1 MEENV
6 LVVKT
11 QALSDILTSEG
22 VLKVDE
28 ELIES
33 KVREF
38 GEFLPR
44 SIAEYDE
51 NYRQIIPYVAMVS
64 EGKVLLLRRTTRQG
78 EKRLHN
84 KYSLG
89 VGGHINDSDGFSDLW
104 ETFKK
109 GMEREIN
116 EEVEVKI
123 KDLKYIGLINELS
136 TEVSRVHLGIAY
148 VAEVEFFG
156 LGEKDMFEIQWVH
169 PEELCKKDWGLE
181 GWSKLV
187 LKEIANC

>member
-1 MEENV
+1 VEENV

-11 QALSDILTSEG
+11 QALSDILTEEG
-22 VLKVDE
+22 VLKVSE
-28 ELIES
+28 EIIES
-33 KVREF
+33 KLREF

-44 SIAEYDE
+44 NAAEFDE
-51 NYRQIIPYVAMVS
+51 NYRQIIPYVVMMS

-89 VGGHINDSDGFSDLW
+89 VGGHINDTDASSDLW

-116 EEVEVKI
+116 EEVEVEI
-123 KDLKYIGLINELS
+123 KELKYIGLINETS

-156 LGEKDMFEIQWVH
+156 LREEDMFEIQWIH
-169 PEELCKKDWGLE
+169 PDELCKKDWGLE

-187 LKEIANC
+187 LKEITGC

>member
-11 QALSDILTSEG
+11 QALSDVLTKEG
-22 VLKVDE
+22 VLKVSE
-28 ELIES
+28 EIIKS
-33 KVREF
+33 KLREF

-44 SIAEYDE
+44 SVAEFDE
-51 NYRQIIPYVAMVS
+51 NYRQIIPYVVMMS
-64 EGKVLLLRRTTRQG
+64 KGKVLLLRRTTRQG

-89 VGGHINDSDGFSDLW
+89 VGGHINDTDAFSDLW

-109 GMEREIN
+109 GMEREID
-116 EEVEVKI
+116 EEVEAEI
-123 KDLKYIGLINELS
+123 KELKYIGLINETS
-136 TEVSRVHLGIAY
+136 TEVSRVHLGVAYIAK
-148 VAEVEFFG
+148 VEFHD
-156 LGEKDMFEIQWVH
+156 LKEKDKFEIQWIH
-169 PEELCKKDWGLE
+169 FEELCKKDWGLE

-187 LKEIANC
+187 LKEITGC